1 MQKKINHLL
10 KLLTLIIFFII
21 SSFFLITISFDEK
34 IEKSV
39 VNSIQKNL
47 KTQLILDDVSFTFF
61 ENFPSA
67 SVKISN
73 LLILDPKTNN
83 QDTLLFTKL
92 TYVELN
98 LINIFH
104 KRYDL
109 ENIIITDAKIN
120 IKYNNLNVPNFSI
133 FKNNQETKTLNIKK
147 IKLLNTQLKI
157 NHEVNNLN
165 LDWQL
170 HKSKILINNDEY
182 VFHHTGLS
190 NKLSIESLDF
200 LNSKKI
206 DFIAKTEI
214 IKDSIKILNSDLN
227 IENIYLNISG
237 SIFNTNNLN
246 LNVKSKKEK
255 IENILMQLPE
265 HLKIIFSPIIAKGKI
280 TFNSNI
286 KGVWNKQKNP
296 FLNMQYEIT
305 ESILQLKSTPFKLHN
320 LNINGSIDNGNSRNF
335 NSTKIIVKSFKS
347 ETENGFVNG
356 DFILNNLN
364 NYFLKCQFKSSWDC
378 NIINQYF
385 ENSPFIGLNGRLKTK
400 TTYEGNISFNKSFK
414 LMFLNAN
421 HKSDIKLE
429 NINFKYNVSPLNFNF
444 KNAELIIEKHKIKIN
459 SCLATISETDFNFKG
474 EIQNFVP
481 YLLNSAPKI
490 YINGDL
496 SSTYTNF
503 SELVNLSES
512 NNDEIMPDWIDAS
525 TNIDIS
531 NLSYKNFIASDI
543 NSSLSYKNKNLNIT
557 NLTSKAL
564 NGNILGA
571 FTLSETNNQLK
582 LISNLLLK
590 KINIRN
596 SFEAFNDFN
605 QTFIKRDHLK
615 GEGSAELYI
624 ESYWNSDFVLNQ
636 EKLKIKSH
644 LVIEKGELIN
654 FKPLE
659 SLSSYVSLDELKHVK
674 FSALENTINISNKII
689 TIPTM
694 EVKSSALSVMLS
706 GTHTFNK
713 KINYEITL
721 LLSELLSESFRQK
734 NTSITE
740 FGEEERNGEI
750 FNTIYL
756 KMEGDTENPKISLNK
771 IRFME
776 DINSSIKK
784 EKELIKN
791 IIKEDVLQ
799 SKEKKIIEKGQEI
812 EIDWAPEL

>member
-776 DINSSIKK
+776 DLSNNIKK
-784 EKELIKN
+784 EKEIINN
-791 IIKEDVLQ
+791 IIKEDLLK
-799 SKEKKIIEKGQEI
+799 KEKIKKEDLKDIEI
-812 EIDWAPEL
+812 EWDPKIY

>member
-1 MQKKINHLL
+1 MQKKITHLL
-10 KLLTLIIFFII
+10 KSLILIIVFII
-21 SSFFLITISFDEK
+21 SSVFLITIPFDEK

-39 VNSIQKNL
+39 VNAIQKNL
-47 KTQLILDDVSFTFF
+47 KTKLILDDVNFTFF

-83 QDTLLFTKL
+83 QDTLLFTKRA
-92 TYVELN
+92 YVELS

-104 KRYDL
+104 KKYDL
-109 ENIIITDAKIN
+109 ENIIITEAKIN
-120 IKYNNLNVPNFSI
+120 IKYDNLNVPNFSI
-133 FKNNQETKTLNIKK
+133 FKNNQETKNLNIKK
-147 IKLLNTQLKI
+147 IELLNTQLKI

-170 HKSKILINNDEY
+170 YKSKILINHDEY

-206 DFIAKTEI
+206 DFIAETEI
-214 IKDSIKILNSDLN
+214 IKDSIKILSSDLN

-237 SIFNTNNLN
+237 SILNTNNLN
-246 LNVKSKKEK
+246 LNVKSKNEK

-265 HLKIIFSPIIAKGKI
+265 HLKIIFSPIIAKGNI

-286 KGVWNKQKNP
+286 KGVWNKQNNP

-305 ESILQLKSTPFKLHN
+305 ESILQLKSIPFKLHN

-335 NSTKIIVKSFKS
+335 NSTKIIAKSFKA
-347 ETENGFVNG
+347 ETENGFING
-356 DFILNNLN
+356 DFIFKNLN
-364 NYFLKCQFKSSWDC
+364 NYFLKSQFKSSWDC

-385 ENSPFIGLNGRLKTK
+385 EDSPFIGLNGRLKTK

-421 HKSDIKLE
+421 HKSDVKLE

-459 SCLATISETDFNFKG
+459 SCLSTISETDFNFTG
-474 EIQNFVP
+474 EIQNFIP

-503 SELVNLSES
+503 SELITLSES

-543 NSSLSYKNKNLNIT
+543 NGSLSYNNKYLNVT

-564 NGNILGA
+564 NGNILGTFA
-571 FTLSETNNQLK
+571 LSETNNQLK

-605 QTFIKRDHLK
+605 QTFIKREHLK

-624 ESYWNSDFVLNQ
+624 ESYWSPDFVLNK
-636 EKLKIKSH
+636 EKLNIKSH

-674 FSALENTINISNKII
+674 FSTLENTINISNKII

-776 DINSSIKK
+776 DLSNNIKK
-784 EKELIKN
+784 EKEIINN
-791 IIKEDVLQ
+791 IIKEDLLK
-799 SKEKKIIEKGQEI
+799 KEKIKKEEVKDIEI
-812 EIDWAPEL
+812 EWEP